1 MLILVIL
8 VWGAPVIEC
17 QRAGMKKSA
26 FEYAAMMMRP
36 EYRQL
41 IEPKFK
47 TKIETLVR

>member
-1 MLILVIL
+1 
-8 VWGAPVIEC
+8 
-17 QRAGMKKSA
+17 MKKSA